1 MFDFPAAAGM
11 AADAVLVTHAAFIAF
26 VVFGQ
31 VYVLLGWGLDWRS
44 ARNRWFRRLHLA
56 AIGIVVI
63 QSWIGMACPLT
74 SLESGLRAE
83 TGAGHYDQ
91 GFIAHWLS
99 RLIYYDLP
107 AWVFVLVYSLF
118 GALVLTSYWRFPP
131 LPGDGNR
138 GTAAT
143 NS

>member
-1 MFDFPAAAGM
+1 MFDSPATAEI
-11 AADAVLVTHAAFIAF
+11 AADAVLVVHAAFIAF

-31 VYVLLGWGLDWRS
+31 VYVLLGWGLGWRS

-63 QSWIGMACPLT
+63 QAWIGMTCPLT
-74 SLESGLRAE
+74 SLESAVRAE
-83 TGAGHYDQ
+83 AGARAYPQ

-107 AWVFVLVYSLF
+107 TWIFVLVYSLF
-118 GALVLTSYWRFPP
+118 GALVLLSYWRFPP
-131 LPGDGNR
+131 LPGSGKR
-138 GTAAT
+138 GASVTRP
-143 NS
+143 